1 MGALIRM
8 RIENRKARYNFFIFE
23 KYEAGIALEGP
34 EVKSIRE
41 GKASLAESFCKVE
54 KRGIFIHDMHI
65 SPYEKSSPALMH
77 KCGIE
82 PKRKRRLL
90 LHKNEIK
97 KLYTKQ
103 HERGFTIVPLCLYFN
118 QGGIAKIEI
127 AVSRGKRKYEKRE
140 AIKERELK
148 RELRIEN

>member
-1 MGALIRM
+1 M
-8 RIENRKARYNFFIFE
+8 RIANRKARYNFFIFE

-54 KRGIFIHDMHI
+54 KGGIFIHDMHI
-65 SPYEKSSPALMH
+65 SPYEKSRISL
-77 KCGIE
+77 E

-118 QGGIAKIEI
+118 QRGIAKIEI
-127 AVSRGKRKYEKRE
+127 AVSRGKRTYEKRD